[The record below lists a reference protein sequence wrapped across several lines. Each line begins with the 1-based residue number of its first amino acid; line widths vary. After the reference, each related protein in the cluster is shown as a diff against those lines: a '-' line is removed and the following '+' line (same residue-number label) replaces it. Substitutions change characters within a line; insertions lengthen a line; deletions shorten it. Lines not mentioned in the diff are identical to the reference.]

1 MRRNGALLSFIDM
14 MLQAENDDFM
24 IFFRTTFFGFIALAA
39 TLFLAAFHP
48 SEAGVFN
55 PKTFTLKNGMQVVV
69 ISNHRAPIVRHMVWY
84 KVGAADEPRGKSG
97 ISHLFEHLMFKKT
110 KTLKSGE
117 FSKIVAR
124 NGGRDNAFTS
134 HDYTG
139 YHQSISVDRL
149 ETVMKL
155 EADRMR
161 GLILEDDQIEPERQ
175 VVLEER
181 RSRTDNSPGA
191 KLSEQMNAVMY
202 LNYPYHGPVI
212 GWEHEIRGLTK
223 ADLKKFYDQW
233 YRPNN
238 AILVVAGDIT
248 AKQLRPLA
256 EKIYGVIPAGQPS
269 KRVRT
274 EEPPHNAAI
283 RVTLRDRQVRQPSI
297 RRRYLAPSLQF
308 GERKHVYPLEVLAQV
323 FGGGSTST
331 LYRSLVVKQKLAVS
345 AGAFYDGDKMGPSSF
360 DFFASP
366 RPGVSIE
373 DLEAALDQAIT
384 QLLENGVKKSNVT
397 RAKNT
402 MLAEAI
408 YARDSIGGGARVIGS
423 ALAAGQ
429 TIADVEEWPE
439 RIAKVTAA
447 QLNAAAKAVLVE
459 KNSVTG
465 LLLPKKRKGS

>member
-1 MRRNGALLSFIDM
+1 MLLKILRTLSLALLVMTFISP
-14 MLQAENDDFM
+14 AN
-24 IFFRTTFFGFIALAA
+24 
-39 TLFLAAFHP
+39 
-48 SEAGVFN
+48 AGVFN
-55 PKTFTLKNGMQVVV
+55 PETFTLKNGMQVVV

-97 ISHLFEHLMFKKT
+97 IAHFFEHLMFKKT
-110 KTLKSGE
+110 QTLKSGE

-149 ETVMKL
+149 EIVMKL

-191 KLSEQMNAVMY
+191 KLSEQMSAAMY
-202 LNYPYHGPVI
+202 MNYPYHDPVI
-212 GWEHEIRGLTK
+212 GWEHEIKALTK

-248 AKQLRPLA
+248 LNQLRPLA
-256 EKIYGVIPAGQPS
+256 EKHYGSLPRGEKVD
-269 KRVRT
+269 RNRT
-274 EEPPHNAAI
+274 VEPPHNAAL
-283 RVTLRDRQVRQPSI
+283 RVVLRDQRVRQPSV
-297 RRRYLAPSLQF
+297 RRRYLAPSLSYGARQ
-308 GERKHVYPLEVLAQV
+308 HVYPLEVLAQI
-323 FGGGSTST
+323 FGGGTTSM
-331 LYRSLVVKQKLAVS
+331 LYRSLVIEKKLAVS
-345 AGAFYDGDKMGPSSF
+345 AGAFYSGDNRGPSSF
-360 DFFASP
+360 GLYASP

-373 DLEAALDQAIT
+373 KLEAALDQEIAK
-384 QLLENGVKKSNVT
+384 LLKSGVRENDVART
-397 RAKNT
+397 INT
-402 MLAEAI
+402 LQAEAI
-408 YARDSIGGGARVIGS
+408 YARDSIGGGARVIGA
-423 ALAAGQ
+423 ALATGH

-439 RIAKVTAA
+439 RIAAVSRD
-447 QLNAAAKAVLVE
+447 QVNDAAKAILIE

-465 LLLPKKRKGS
+465 LLLPLKKKGS

>member
-1 MRRNGALLSFIDM
+1 MILIRTVFISFIT
-14 MLQAENDDFM
+14 LSAAV
-24 IFFRTTFFGFIALAA
+24 FIAAPQPAA
-39 TLFLAAFHP
+39 
-48 SEAGVFN
+48 AGVFN
-55 PKTFTLKNGMQVVV
+55 PETFTLKNGMQVVV

-97 ISHLFEHLMFKKT
+97 IAHFFEHLMFKKT

-149 ETVMKL
+149 ETVMIL

-161 GLILEDDQIEPERQ
+161 GLILENDQIEPERQ

-191 KLSEQMNAVMY
+191 KLGEQMNAAMY
-202 LNYPYHGPVI
+202 MNYPYHDPVI

-223 ADLKKFYDQW
+223 ADLKKFYDKW

-256 EKIYGVIPAGQPS
+256 EKIYGVIPAGEPT
-269 KRVRT
+269 KRIRT
-274 EEPPHNAAI
+274 KEPPHNAAI
-283 RVTLRDRQVRQPSI
+283 RVTLRDRRVRQPSI

-308 GERKHVYPLEVLAQV
+308 GERKHVYPLELLAQV

-345 AGAFYDGDKMGPSSF
+345 AGAYYDGDNMGPSSF
-360 DFFASP
+360 GLYASP

-373 DLEAALDQAIT
+373 DLEAALDKEIE
-384 QLLENGVKKSNVT
+384 QLLEGGVKEANVT
-397 RAKNT
+397 RAINS

-408 YARDSIGGGARVIGS
+408 YARDSVGGGARIIGS
-423 ALAAGQ
+423 ALASGQ

-439 RIAKVTAA
+439 RIGKVTPE
-447 QLNAAAKAVLVE
+447 QINQAAKAVLVE
-459 KNSVTG
+459 KNSITG